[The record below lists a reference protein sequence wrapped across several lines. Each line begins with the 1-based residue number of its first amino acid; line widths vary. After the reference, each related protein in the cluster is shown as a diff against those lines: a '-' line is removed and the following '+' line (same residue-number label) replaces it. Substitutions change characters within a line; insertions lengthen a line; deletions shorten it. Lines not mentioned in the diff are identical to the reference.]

1 MDTDKVDG
9 CAFTIVLAVL
19 TVIMLCVFMFG
30 LSVIAAGAL
39 AILGIP

>member
-1 MDTDKVDG
+1 MDIDTIDG

-19 TVIMLCVFMFG
+19 TVMMMGVFLFG
-30 LSVIAAGAL
+30 LTLIAAGAL